1 MQINRLS
8 DPLGAEIIGIDVA
21 TLDAPTFAIIHE
33 AFLEHQVLV
42 FRDQALAPDAQIA
55 FSERF
60 GAIETRPDRPFI
72 LAGVPE
78 ITVLS
83 NRHADDAPVGIIN
96 AGDIWHTDL
105 SFAEIPSRAT
115 FLHALEV
122 AEEGGDTEWSN
133 MYLAYETLPEGTRR
147 RIDGLRGIHV
157 FDRRKNPRTRVDSQ
171 YAANPDAVY
180 GLPIPD
186 ATHPMVRTHAQTGQ
200 NSLFVSP
207 RFVVGID
214 GMDDS
219 EAQPLL
225 DELFEH
231 QIRPEF
237 RYRHTWRRG
246 DLLMWDNS
254 CLIHIGRGNIKP
266 PGIRH
271 MHRTMVLGDRPAR
284 YPTDQAHRCRDR

>member
-8 DPLGAEIIGIDVA
+8 DPLGAEITGIDVA
-21 TLDAPTFAIIHE
+21 DLDDHAFETIHE

-42 FRDQALAPDAQIA
+42 FRDQALTPEAQIS
-55 FSERF
+55 FSDRF
-60 GAIETRPDRPFI
+60 GPIESRPDRPFT
-72 LAGVPE
+72 LDGLPE
-78 ITVLS
+78 VTVLS
-83 NRHADDAPVGIIN
+83 NRRSEGDPVGIIN
-96 AGDIWHTDL
+96 AGDFWHTDL
-105 SFAEIPSRAT
+105 SFVEIPSRAT

-133 MYLAYETLPEGTRR
+133 MYLAYETLPEDTKR
-147 RIDGLRGIHV
+147 RIDGLRGVHV
-157 FDRRKNPRTRVDSQ
+157 FDRRKNPRTRVDAQ

-186 ATHPMVRTHAQTGQ
+186 ATHPMVRTHTETGRK
-200 NSLFVSP
+200 SLYISP
-207 RFVVGID
+207 RFVVGIH
-214 GMDDS
+214 GMDDA

-231 QIRPEF
+231 QIRAEF
-237 RYRHTWRRG
+237 RYRHNWRRG

-271 MHRTMVLGDRPAR
+271 MHRTMVLGDRPR
-284 YPTDQAHRCRDR
+284 

>member
-8 DPLGAEIIGIDVA
+8 DPLGAEIMDIDVA
-21 TLDAPTFAIIHE
+21 ALDDPTLAAIHA
-33 AFLEHQVLV
+33 AFLEHRILV
-42 FRDQALAPDAQIA
+42 FRDQSLTPDAHIA

-60 GAIETRPDRPFI
+60 GPIESRPDRPFT

-78 ITVLS
+78 ISVLS
-83 NRHADDAPVGIIN
+83 NRRTDGEPVGVIN
-96 AGDIWHTDL
+96 AGDFWHTDL
-105 SFAEIPSRAT
+105 SFADIPSRAT
-115 FLHALEV
+115 FVYALEV

-133 MYLAYETLPEGTRR
+133 MYLAYESLPEDTKR
-147 RIDGLRGIHV
+147 RIEGLRGVHV

-171 YAANPDAVY
+171 FATDPDAVY

-186 ATHPMVRTHAQTGQ
+186 ATHPMVRTHAETGRK
-200 NSLFVSP
+200 SLFISP

-214 GMDDS
+214 GMDGG
-219 EAQPLL
+219 EAQALL

-231 QIRPEF
+231 QIRPAF
-237 RYRHTWRRG
+237 RYRHNWRRG

-254 CLIHIGRGNIKP
+254 CLIHIGRGDIKP

-271 MHRTMVLGDRPAR
+271 MHRTMVLGAK
-284 YPTDQAHRCRDR
+284 C

>member
-21 TLDAPTFAIIHE
+21 TLDDQTFAAIDA

-42 FRDQALAPDAQIA
+42 FRDQSLSPDAQIA

-60 GAIETRPDRPFI
+60 GPIETRPDRPFI

-83 NRHADDAPVGIIN
+83 NRQADDAPVGIIN
-96 AGDIWHTDL
+96 AGDFWHTDL

-122 AEEGGDTEWSN
+122 AEAGGDTEWSN
-133 MYLAYETLPEGTRR
+133 MYLAYESLPKDTKR
-147 RIDGLRGIHV
+147 RIDGLRGVHV
-157 FDRRKNPRTRVDSQ
+157 FDRRKNPRTRVGSQ
-171 YAANPDAVY
+171 FATNSDAVY
-180 GLPIPD
+180 DLPIPD
-186 ATHPMVRTHAQTGQ
+186 ATHPMVRTHAETGRK
-200 NSLFVSP
+200 SLFISP

-214 GMDDS
+214 GMDDG
-219 EAQPLL
+219 EAQALL

-231 QIRPEF
+231 QIRPAF
-237 RYRHTWRRG
+237 RYRHNWRRG
-246 DLLMWDNS
+246 DLLMWDNT
-254 CLIHIGRGNIKP
+254 CLIHIGRGGIAP

-271 MHRTMVLGDRPAR
+271 MHRTMVLGDRPS
-284 YPTDQAHRCRDR
+284 